1 MDHLDEISVEELQDA
16 LDNVDGNKPTQ
27 RLLAAIAYKNGVTQT
42 ELAEW
47 HDTGRRTI
55 YSWLMRLDTDEP
67 LEQAVSDAHRSGRKR
82 KLSESQQKEFEQT
95 VHEPPEEVGINAPAW
110 TPALVQELLEE
121 TYGVEYSSPS
131 CRRLLKEAGLSY
143 QKPRRTAAESEE
155 SDQEEFHEEIKKS
168 DGKWTPQ

>member
-1 MDHLDEISVEELQDA
+1 MDHLDDISVEDFQDA

-55 YSWLMRLDTDEP
+55 YSWLMRFDTDEP
-67 LEQAVSDAHRSGRKR
+67 LAQAATDAHRSGRKR

-95 VHEPPEEVGINAPAW
+95 VHEPPDEAGIDAPAW
-110 TPALVQELLEE
+110 TPALVQ
-121 TYGVEYSSPS
+121 
-131 CRRLLKEAGLSY
+131 
-143 QKPRRTAAESEE
+143 
-155 SDQEEFHEEIKKS
+155 DF
-168 DGKWTPQ
+168 